1 VQKVLSDPF
10 IMILIPMHISIDR
23 HLKRSNTSGKTYQEV
38 SAMPKVTSKG
48 QVTIPHQIRTVM
60 RIRAGDEVI
69 FEIDEAK
76 VLLKKK
82 RTSIEN
88 LRKYV
93 GFLTHLDGKKT
104 DEIMNELR
112 GEVNDFSC

>member
-1 VQKVLSDPF
+1 
-10 IMILIPMHISIDR
+10 
-23 HLKRSNTSGKTYQEV
+23 
-38 SAMPKVTSKG
+38 MPKVTSKD

>member
-1 VQKVLSDPF
+1 
-10 IMILIPMHISIDR
+10 
-23 HLKRSNTSGKTYQEV
+23 
-38 SAMPKVTSKG
+38 MPKVTSKG

-60 RIRAGDEVI
+60 RIRPGDEVI
-69 FEIDEAK
+69 FEIDEKK

-82 RTSIEN
+82 RASIEN

-93 GFLTHLDGKKT
+93 GFLTHLNGKRT
-104 DEIMNELR
+104 DEIMNALR

>member
-1 VQKVLSDPF
+1 
-10 IMILIPMHISIDR
+10 
-23 HLKRSNTSGKTYQEV
+23 
-38 SAMPKVTSKG
+38 MPKVTSKG

-60 RIRAGDEVI
+60 HIRAGDEVI

-93 GFLTHLDGKKT
+93 GFLTHLNGKKT

-112 GEVNDFSC
+112 GEVDDFSR

>member
-1 VQKVLSDPF
+1 
-10 IMILIPMHISIDR
+10 
-23 HLKRSNTSGKTYQEV
+23 
-38 SAMPKVTSKG
+38 MPKVTSKG

-60 RIRAGDEVI
+60 CIRAGDEVV

-93 GFLTHLDGKKT
+93 GFLTHLDGRKT

-112 GEVNDFSC
+112 GEVNDSIC

>member
-1 VQKVLSDPF
+1 
-10 IMILIPMHISIDR
+10 
-23 HLKRSNTSGKTYQEV
+23 
-38 SAMPKVTSKG
+38 MPKVTSKG

-82 RTSIEN
+82 STSIEN

-93 GFLTHLDGKKT
+93 GFLTHLHRKRT

-112 GEVNDFSC
+112 GEVDDFSC